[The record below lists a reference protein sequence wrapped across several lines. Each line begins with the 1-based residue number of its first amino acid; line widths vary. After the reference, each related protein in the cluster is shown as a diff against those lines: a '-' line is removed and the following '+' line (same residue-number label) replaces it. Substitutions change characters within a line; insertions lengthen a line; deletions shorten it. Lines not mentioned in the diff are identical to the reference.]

1 MKSLATY
8 TLVLFAIV
16 VGVSSAQIPRII
28 NYQGRAA
35 DASGPLENQTR
46 QMTLRIYD
54 GGGSILWVEQQNV
67 AFQTGGVFTVALG
80 AVSPFPPSL
89 GFDAPYALGVTIQNF
104 NGGNEMPRIP
114 LRSVPY
120 AMRALTA
127 GDLQAP
133 ATIAGNTSTSPTL
146 SVIANDGTQNGY
158 ALVTTGVDST
168 SAHYVA
174 AGNADTGRVAPG
186 SYYRDNAPI
195 AWGTIDFDASIIS
208 EFGLAS
214 VSYNDTINGYVIRLD
229 NDVPVSTKP
238 AGPAL
243 SVMITSCGT
252 IEGGAPTIGQ
262 WSYYTDKQTGAVSP
276 NTFIVRLFYG
286 ASGQSGRAP
295 FSLQV
300 FGRPR

>member
-1 MKSLATY
+1 MKVLATC
-8 TLVLFAIV
+8 TLVLLAII
-16 VGVSSAQIPRII
+16 VGVSSAQIPRTI

-46 QMTLRIYD
+46 QMILRIY
-54 GGGSILWVEQQNV
+54 GSGGSILWAEQQDV
-67 AFQTGGVFTVALG
+67 EFQTGGVFTVELG
-80 AVSPFPPSL
+80 KVNPFPASL
-89 GFDAPYALGVTIQNF
+89 TFDAPYSLGVTIQNF
-104 NGGNEMPRIP
+104 NGGDEMPRIG
-114 LRSVPY
+114 LHSVPY
-120 AMRALTA
+120 AMHALTA
-127 GDLQAP
+127 DNIQAP
-133 ATIAGNTSTSPTL
+133 ATIAGNTSTVPTL
-146 SVIANDGTQNGY
+146 SVIANDAMPNGY

-174 AGNADTGRVAPG
+174 AAAAGAGPAAPG
-186 SYYRDNAPI
+186 GYYRDNAPI
-195 AWGTIDFDASIIS
+195 AWGTIDFDGSVIA

-214 VSYNDTINGYVIRLD
+214 VRYNDTIAAYIIRLD

-252 IEGGAPTIGQ
+252 IEGGAPSIGQ
-262 WSYYTDKQTGAVSP
+262 WSYYADKQTGTISS
-276 NTFIVRLFYG
+276 NTFIVRIFFG
-286 ASGQSGRAP
+286 SSGQSGQGP